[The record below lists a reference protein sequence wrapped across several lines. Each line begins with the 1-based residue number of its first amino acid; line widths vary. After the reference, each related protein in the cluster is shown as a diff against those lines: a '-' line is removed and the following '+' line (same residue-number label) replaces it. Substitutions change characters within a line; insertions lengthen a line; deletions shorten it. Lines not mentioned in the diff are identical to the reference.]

1 MIIHNKDNDVSIST
15 IRKNDTDDAYELIM
29 DAIVTQ
35 KLKPSQKV
43 SENILSD
50 IFGLS
55 RTVSRNLIERLIA
68 QQFLVSLSPR
78 VTQVAPLTLLEIK
91 QNFTLRKIFLPEILS
106 LTGAKVNFEEL
117 DRINKKIQKLL
128 PVKDDKSA
136 LEILK
141 ANKQLNIESCSP
153 SGYPLMYDWARQLE
167 DTAMRIYW
175 LYVKTNKEFPYSSE
189 QQATLI
195 EVMKSDE
202 PKKIRKASLDII
214 LQSEERI
221 LNAIFSHEQF
231 NTQDLLV

>member
-1 MIIHNKDNDVSIST
+1 MTKAEVK
-15 IRKNDTDDAYELIM
+15 KNDTDDAYERIM

-50 IFGLS
+50 IFGIS

-68 QQFLVSLSPR
+68 QQFLISLSPR
-78 VTQVAPLTLLEIK
+78 VTQVAPLTLMEIK
-91 QNFTLRKIFLPEILS
+91 QNFTLRKIFLPEITS
-106 LTGAKVNFEEL
+106 LTGDKVDFEEL
-117 DRINKKIQKLL
+117 DKLNEKIHKLL
-128 PVKDDKSA
+128 PVKDDHSA

-141 ANKQLNIESCSP
+141 ANKQLNLAFCRP
-153 SGYPLMYDWARQLE
+153 SGYPLMYDWASQLE

-175 LYVKTNKEFPYSSE
+175 LYVKTKKRFPYSSD
-189 QQATLI
+189 QQSVLF
-195 EVMKSDE
+195 EVMKTDE
-202 PKKIRKASLDII
+202 PKKIHKAALDII